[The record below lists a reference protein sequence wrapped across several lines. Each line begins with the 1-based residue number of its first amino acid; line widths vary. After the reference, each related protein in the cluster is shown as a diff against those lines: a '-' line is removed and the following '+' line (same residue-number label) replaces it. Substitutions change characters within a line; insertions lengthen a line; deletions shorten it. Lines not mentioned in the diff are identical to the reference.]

1 VPPLKKGAQG
11 KRQRQ
16 TTLASV
22 DNRLARLRDLYE
34 LGDLSKPD
42 YLSRREALQRERE
55 SLTAPAAPSFVRE
68 RTALRS
74 LCDG

>member
-16 TTLASV
+16 MTLASV
-22 DNRLARLRDLYE
+22 DNRLARLRDLDE

-42 YLSRREALQRERE
+42 HLSRREALQRERE
-55 SLTAPAAPSFVRE
+55 SLTAPLFVRE